1 MAHDELFLHFPHLE
15 SGNWQVDG
23 RKILPSA
30 PFRRRGVPTRRPRF
44 FSMRRRS
51 GEMAAR
57 YSSRYC
63 QGAILHSSGTELSGI
78 QSGEA
83 HAINVFNWQILTKV
97 P

>member
-1 MAHDELFLHFPHLE
+1 MAHDEIFLHFSRLE
-15 SGNWQVDG
+15 SENRQVDG

-63 QGAILHSSGTELSGI
+63 QRTILHSFGAERSGI
-78 QSGEA
+78 KSGEF
-83 HAINVFNWQILTKV
+83 HAINVFHWQVLTKV